1 MLTAALPG
9 LNDITLI
16 GCRCISTEKVSYVEG
31 QGQQSQYPWI
41 PGAATVGV
49 VSHDAVILAS
59 EKRVSYG
66 YLVVSKGG
74 KKVFKITDHVGAACA
89 GLVSDMQIL
98 VRQVEALANLYS
110 LDVGRPV
117 PVRSAAKLMSNLL
130 FNRRLAPLI
139 TQTIIGGLDE
149 EGANLYVL
157 DILGSL
163 ISDKYAAVGSGTEIA
178 MGVLEEGFREDLTVE
193 EAKKLVTRS
202 IKSAISRDILSG
214 DGIDFLVITKEGI
227 HEESIKF

>member
-1 MLTAALPG
+1 M
-9 LNDITLI
+9 
-16 GCRCISTEKVSYVEG
+16 
-31 QGQQSQYPWI
+31 
-41 PGAATVGV
+41 GV